1 MMDTAK
7 VVRIASE
14 SEGSKGEA
22 LAMALQQGILSVDAQ
37 REYADMLKRYDIL
50 EHQKA
55 QLEREIEYLQGCLG
69 VEQVSNRR
77 MRNIYRNALADKQE
91 QLFKPTKTEK
101 LMSVAFAGIM
111 GAIVTLTVML
121 GYLIVKYCL

>member
-1 MMDTAK
+1 MDSAK
-7 VVRIASE
+7 VVRIAEE
-14 SEGSKGEA
+14 SNGEKGEMMA
-22 LAMALQQGILSVDAQ
+22 LAIKNGIVSTDAQ
-37 REYADMLKRYDIL
+37 REYADMLKRYDKL

-55 QLEREIEYLQGCLG
+55 RLENEIKYLQDCLG

-101 LMSVAFAGIM
+101 VMSVAFAGIM
-111 GAIVTLTVML
+111 AAIVTLTVML
-121 GYLIVKYCL
+121 GYLIVRYCL

>member
-1 MMDTAK
+1 MERAK
-7 VVRIASE
+7 IIRVAA
-14 SEGSKGEA
+14 EGEKGEA
-22 LAMALQQGILSVDAQ
+22 MAKAIENGLVTVDAQ
-37 REYADMLKRYDIL
+37 REYADMLRRYDQL

-55 QLEREIEYLQGCLG
+55 RLEHEIEYLQGCLG

-77 MRNIYRNALADKQE
+77 MRSIYRNALADKQE

-111 GAIVTLTVML
+111 GAIVTLTAML
-121 GYLIVKYCL
+121 GYLIVRYCL